1 MICLKGS
8 VKNYLEQL
16 IAKNLNF
23 DDYQRWLAWIVY
35 RFFDKK
41 AATHRETGL
50 VSDVVFENQKLT
62 KELHQPIISKFKGRT
77 VH

>member
-1 MICLKGS
+1 MIIKGD
-8 VKNYLEQL
+8 LPEQ
-16 IAKNLNF
+16 F
-23 DDYQRWLAWIVY
+23 TDFY
-35 RFFDKK
+35 DKK